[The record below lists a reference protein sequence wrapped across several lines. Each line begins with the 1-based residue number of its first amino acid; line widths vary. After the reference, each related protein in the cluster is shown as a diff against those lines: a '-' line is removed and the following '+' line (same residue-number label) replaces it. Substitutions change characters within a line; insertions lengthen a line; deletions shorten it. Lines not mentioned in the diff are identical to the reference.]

1 MVAWQF
7 HKKEAFKCFG
17 LKSMRFFEN
26 LTDLFMEYAKMTG
39 RPVANT
45 PNVKK
50 NGFQIFLAEI
60 LKS

>member
-1 MVAWQF
+1 
-7 HKKEAFKCFG
+7 
-17 LKSMRFFEN
+17 MRFFEN